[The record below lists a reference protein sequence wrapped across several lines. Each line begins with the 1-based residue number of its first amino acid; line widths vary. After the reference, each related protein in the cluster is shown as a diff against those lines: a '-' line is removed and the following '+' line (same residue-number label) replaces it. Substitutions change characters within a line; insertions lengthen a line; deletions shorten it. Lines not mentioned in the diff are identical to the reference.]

1 MNKKLIPP
9 EPSGVQEIAL
19 REALE
24 ERYLAYALSTIMHR
38 ALPDARDG
46 LKPVHRRILY
56 GMRLLRLDP
65 GAAFKK
71 SAKIVGDVMG
81 NFHPHGDQAIYDALV
96 RLAQDFSS
104 RYPLVDGQGNF
115 GNIDGDNAAAYRY
128 TEARLTEVARLLLD
142 GIDEDA
148 VEFRPNYD
156 GVSQEPVVLPAAFPN
171 LLANG
176 SQGIAVGMATS
187 IPPHNAAELCDA
199 ALHLIDQPNART
211 KTLLKY
217 VPGPDFPT
225 GGLIVDP
232 PAAIAEAYATGR
244 GSFRVRAK
252 WNTEETGRGTYL
264 IVVTEIPYQVQ
275 KMRLVERIAEFI
287 NEKKLP
293 LLADMRD
300 ESAEDVRLV
309 FEPRSRSV
317 DPALLMESLFKLT
330 ELESRVPLNM
340 NVLVRGRIPKVIGL
354 AEALS
359 EWLAHRRDVLLR
371 RSRYRLSQ
379 IEHRLEI
386 LGGYLIAYLNLDKVI
401 KIIRKEDEPKPV
413 LMKSFK
419 LSDVQADAILNMR
432 LRNLRRLEEI
442 AIRQEDKDLRTE
454 KKSLEELLRSEK
466 QQWKKIAEEVRQV
479 RDAFGPK
486 TPLGK
491 RRTYFAEAPEHD
503 EAAIEEALVERE
515 PVTIVV
521 SEKGWIRA
529 LRGQV
534 ADLSSLAFKA
544 DDGPNLAFFAETTS
558 KLLVFAT
565 NGRFY
570 TIEAA
575 KLPGGRG
582 HGEPVR
588 LFADLEQETDIV
600 AVFRYQGGRK
610 LIVASNQGRGF
621 VVAEDECLGN
631 TRKGKQVLNVK
642 PPDTACAV
650 ATVEGELVAA
660 IGENR
665 KMLVFPIEQV
675 PDMTR
680 GRGVRLQRHK
690 DGGLSDIKTFE
701 VEKGLTWTDSA
712 GRVFNLTLKELA
724 DWRGNRADAGRLAPK
739 GFPKTNKFGN
749 TGTRTAVSGESDGGP

>member
-1 MNKKLIPP
+1 MNKKVIPP
-9 EPSGVQEIAL
+9 EPGDIQQVPL

-65 GAAFKK
+65 GSAFKK

-115 GNIDGDNAAAYRY
+115 GNVDGDNAAAYRY
-128 TEARLTEVARLLLD
+128 TEARLTEAARLLLD

-148 VEFRPNYD
+148 VDFRANYD

-187 IPPHNAAELCDA
+187 IPPHNVAELCDA
-199 ALHLIDQPNART
+199 ALHLIDTPNART
-211 KTLLKY
+211 RTLLKF

-225 GGLIVDP
+225 GGVVVDT
-232 PAAIAEAYATGR
+232 AEAIAEAYATGR
-244 GSFRVRAK
+244 GSFRLRAR
-252 WNTEETGRGTYL
+252 WETEDTGRGTYQ
-264 IVVTEIPYQVQ
+264 IVVTEIPWQVQ
-275 KMRLVERIAEFI
+275 KMRLVERIAELI

-293 LLADMRD
+293 LVADMRD

-309 FEPRSRSV
+309 FEPRSRGV

-330 ELESRVPLNM
+330 ELESRVQLNM
-340 NVLVRGRIPKVIGL
+340 NVLVRGRIPKVVGL

-371 RSRYRLSQ
+371 RSRYRLGQ
-379 IEHRLEI
+379 IEHRLEV
-386 LGGYLIAYLNLDKVI
+386 LGGYLVAYLNIDKVI
-401 KIIRKEDEPKPV
+401 KIIRREDEPKPV
-413 LMKSFK
+413 LMQAFK

-442 AIRQEDKDLRTE
+442 EIRQEEKELRAE
-454 KKSLEELLRSEK
+454 KKSIEELLRSEK
-466 QQWKKIAEEVRQV
+466 SQWKTTASQIREVRD
-479 RDAFGPK
+479 RFGAKSPF
-486 TPLGK
+486 GK
-491 RRTYFAEAPEHD
+491 RRTGFAEAPAHD

-515 PVTIVV
+515 PVTVVV

-534 ADLSSLAFKA
+534 ADLSGLAFKA
-544 DDGPNLAFFAETTS
+544 DDGLKLAFFAETTS
-558 KLLVFAT
+558 KLLIFAT
-565 NGRFY
+565 NGRCY
-570 TIEAA
+570 TVEAA

-582 HGEPVR
+582 HGEPIR
-588 LFADLEQETDIV
+588 LFIEIEQEADVIS
-600 AVFRYQGGRK
+600 VFRYEGGRK
-610 LIVASNQGRGF
+610 LIVASKQSRGF
-621 VVAEDECLGN
+621 IVAEDECLAN
-631 TRKGKQVLNVK
+631 TRKGKQVLNVA
-642 PPDTACAV
+642 PPDTARAI
-650 ATVEGELVAA
+650 APAEGELVAA

-665 KMLVFPIEQV
+665 KMLVFPIDQV
-675 PDMTR
+675 PEMTR

-701 VEKGLTWTDSA
+701 AEKGLTWTDSA
-712 GRVFNLTLKELA
+712 GRVFTLSLKELA

-739 GFPKTNKFGN
+739 GFPKTNKF
-749 TGTRTAVSGESDGGP
+749 DGR